1 MHAPPGH
8 LPALPATG
16 GPLRL
21 GRAPP
26 RCRSEAGPA
35 PTRPTHP
42 PPPFVATHPAHV
54 TLRLR
59 PGLPSLRAPRLVR
72 GLEHSLAR
80 AAARPDFRIIRYSL
94 QSTHA
99 HLVVEATGPT
109 ALGRGMKA
117 LGTRLARAVH
127 RVVGRR
133 GPVLAERYHLR
144 VLRTPREV
152 RTVLRSVLL
161 NARRHARRV
170 VGRRLDP
177 ASSARWFDGWVPWPS
192 LPAVLP
198 APRPVARART
208 WLLRVGWRRHGPIS
222 PDDVPGPRT
231 RRTPRCPRPSPPS

>member
-1 MHAPPGH
+1 M
-8 LPALPATG
+8 
-16 GPLRL
+16 R
-21 GRAPP
+21 R
-26 RCRSEAGPA
+26 R
-35 PTRPTHP
+35 
-42 PPPFVATHPAHV
+42 ATHPAHV
-54 TLRLR
+54 TPRLR

-72 GLEHSLAR
+72 AVEHSLAR

-161 NARRHARRV
+161 NARRHASRLL
-170 VGRRLDP
+170 GRRLDP
-177 ASSARWFDGWVPWPS
+177 ASSARWFDGRVPGPS
-192 LPAVLP
+192 LPAVP
-198 APRPVARART
+198 PGARPVARART
-208 WLLRVGWRRHGPIS
+208 WLLRVGWRRHGPIA
-222 PDDVPGPRT
+222 PDDVPGPRG
-231 RRTPRCPRPSPPS
+231 TPGVATSSSIASLVAPVAHPGRAAPWIGPSTG